1 MQTSLSSNQPL
12 ALPVAHGLQVTMLEI
27 IEDATFTLW
36 LERLTDTQA
45 KARIAGR
52 IQRLAHGLAG
62 DVQPVGEGVSELRVH
77 QGPGYRVY
85 FFTHGGRLIVLLC
98 GGDKSSQVRDIKAAK
113 ALAKLWRGRLP

>member
-1 MQTSLSSNQPL
+1 MSYNAQ
-12 ALPVAHGLQVTMLEI
+12 MLEI
-27 IEDATFTLW
+27 IEDRRFTTW
-36 LERLTDTQA
+36 LAALRDSQA

-62 DVQPVGEGVSELRVH
+62 DVEPVGEGVSELRIH

-85 FFTHGGRLIVLLC
+85 FLMHGSTVVVLLC

-113 ALAKLWRGRLP
+113 ALAKIWKGKLP